1 MLIKDCKRRKKK
13 NVRGKEKCTHSVQ
26 EIPRVFLV
34 NLSLKQV
41 SLSFMIKFSEII
53 KTM

>member
-34 NLSLKQV
+34 NQAR
-41 SLSFMIKFSEII
+41 FSETSFI
-53 KTM
+53 KLHEKIF